1 MARLADCS
9 PITPITEVL
18 REPGGHKLWV
28 TRGAETWLLDLT
40 PLTSTTPGQLLLLP
54 RAWQG
59 VEITSNGYGLAWP
72 GLTLGWTELS
82 ECCVQQISP
91 AERYRPLLPYLRA
104 HEPPL
109 WLPPMSRERL
119 QTLLLLRPNDLDK
132 AVRSLGAP
140 TELVYQRLHDIALLL
155 AEYVGHD
162 ALLPLLRR
170 PWPVA
175 RRLNRMTLLSMQDCL
190 TGGYPHLVERASI
203 SLIFVG
209 VT

>member
-1 MARLADCS
+1 MAGLADCS
-9 PITPITEVL
+9 PIAPITEVL

-40 PLTSTTPGQLLLLP
+40 PVANTVRGQLLLLP
-54 RAWQG
+54 QAWQG
-59 VEITSNGYGLAWP
+59 VKITSNGYGLAWP

-82 ECCVQQISP
+82 ECCVCQMSA
-91 AERYRPLLPYLRA
+91 AERYRPLLPYLRM

-109 WLPPMSRERL
+109 WRPPMTSDRL
-119 QTLLLLRPNDLDK
+119 QRLLFLRPNDLDK
-132 AVRSLGAP
+132 AVRALGAP
-140 TELVYQRLHDIALLL
+140 TELAYQRLHDIALLL

-162 ALLPLLRR
+162 AMLPLLRR

-175 RRLNRMTLLSMQDCL
+175 RRLDKVTLVSMRDCL
-190 TGGYPHLVERASI
+190 TGGHPHLVERALI

-209 VT
+209 ET

>member
-9 PITPITEVL
+9 PITEVL
-18 REPGGHKLWV
+18 REPGSHKLWV

-40 PLTSTTPGQLLLLP
+40 PLTSTTQGQLLLLP
-54 RAWQG
+54 RAWQSIK
-59 VEITSNGYGLAWP
+59 ITSDGYGLAWP

-82 ECCVQQISP
+82 ECCVQQMTP
-91 AERYRPLLPYLRA
+91 AERYRPLLPYLRS

-109 WLPPMSRERL
+109 WMPPMSRERL

-175 RRLNRMTLLSMQDCL
+175 RRLNRITLVSMQDCL
-190 TGGYPHLVERASI
+190 TGGHPHLVERALI

-209 VT
+209 AT

>member
-9 PITPITEVL
+9 PITEVL

-40 PLTSTTPGQLLLLP
+40 AVANTVRGQLLLLP
-54 RAWQG
+54 RVRQS
-59 VEITSNGYGLAWP
+59 VKITSDGHGLAWP
-72 GLTLGWTELS
+72 GLTLAWTELS
-82 ECCVQQISP
+82 ECCVCQMP
-91 AERYRPLLPYLRA
+91 AAERYRPLLPYLRS

-119 QTLLLLRPNDLDK
+119 QTFLLLRPNDLDN
-132 AVRSLGAP
+132 AVRALGAP
-140 TELVYQRLHDIALLL
+140 AELAYQRLHDIALLL

-175 RRLNRMTLLSMQDCL
+175 RRLNRITLVSMQDCL
-190 TGGYPHLVERASI
+190 TGGYPHLVERTLM
-203 SLIFVG
+203 SLIFLG
-209 VT
+209 IES

>member
-9 PITPITEVL
+9 PITEVL
-18 REPGGHKLWV
+18 REPGSHKLWV

-40 PLTSTTPGQLLLLP
+40 PLTSTTQGQLLLLP

-82 ECCVQQISP
+82 ECCVQQMPP
-91 AERYRPLLPYLRA
+91 AERYRPLLPYLRS

-109 WLPPMSRERL
+109 WLPPMSTERL
-119 QTLLLLRPNDLDK
+119 QTLLLLRPNDLDR
-132 AVRSLGAP
+132 AVRALGAP
-140 TELVYQRLHDIALLL
+140 AELAYQRLHDIALLL

-175 RRLNRMTLLSMQDCL
+175 RRLNRITLVSMQDCL
-190 TGGYPHLVERASI
+190 TGGHPHLVERALI

-209 VT
+209 AT

>member
-9 PITPITEVL
+9 PITEVL

-40 PLTSTTPGQLLLLP
+40 PLTSTTQGQLLLLP
-54 RAWQG
+54 RAWQSTK
-59 VEITSNGYGLAWP
+59 ITSDGYGLAWT

-82 ECCVQQISP
+82 ECCVHQMPSP
-91 AERYRPLLPYLRA
+91 ERYRPLLPYLRS

-119 QTLLLLRPNDLDK
+119 QTFLLLRPNDLDK

-155 AEYVGHD
+155 AEYVGHN
-162 ALLPLLRR
+162 AMLPLLRR

-175 RRLNRMTLLSMQDCL
+175 RRLDKVTLVSMRDCL
-190 TGGYPHLVERASI
+190 TGGHPHLVERALI

-209 VT
+209 AT